1 MAEKRTLIQKLR
13 LAVMIAL
20 AVVVLIVAFQNMD
33 PVETHILTMEFTMP
47 QAAMMFGFLAA
58 GFGLGVLWH
67 GLFRR
72 R

>member
-1 MAEKRTLIQKLR
+1 MAEKNTLIQKLR
-13 LAVMIAL
+13 LGVMIAL
-20 AVVVLIVAFQNMD
+20 AVAVLIVAFQNMD
-33 PVETHILTMEFTMP
+33 SVETRILTMKFEMP
-47 QAAMMFGFLAA
+47 QAAMMFGSLVA